1 MFPRCNNPPKAR
13 SRCLCRRTGERNRVG
28 LPARSD
34 SHGVQVPK
42 TGDSLP
48 SEIERV
54 VTAADRVGQTLRR
67 AFDETATEPLP
78 QAFEELLRRL
88 R

>member
-1 MFPRCNNPPKAR
+1 M
-13 SRCLCRRTGERNRVG
+13 
-28 LPARSD
+28 
-34 SHGVQVPK
+34 PK